1 MSSIN
6 NQSINNSCKDKKGY
20 YEDMGLTGG
29 IFSKLDTV
37 LDKIVIE
44 PTNKQVHKE
53 KPKDIEERFEA
64 HLKELLD
71 IADKKIKREYHRNYY
86 KKNKEAI
93 RKQQKEYYN
102 KTKY

>member
-6 NQSINNSCKDKKGY
+6 NQSINNSC
-20 YEDMGLTGG
+20 
-29 IFSKLDTV
+29 
-37 LDKIVIE
+37 
-44 PTNKQVHKE
+44 Q
-53 KPKDIEERFEA
+53 DIEERFEA
-64 HLKELLD
+64 HLKELLN